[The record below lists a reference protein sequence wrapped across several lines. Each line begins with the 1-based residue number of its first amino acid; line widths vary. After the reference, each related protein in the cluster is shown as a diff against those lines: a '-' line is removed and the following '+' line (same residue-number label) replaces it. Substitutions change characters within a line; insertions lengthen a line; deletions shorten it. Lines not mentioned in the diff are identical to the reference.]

1 MFDAELLSQCKLTV
15 RAVSAD
21 GRHDDTQAI
30 IAITDE
36 NDNSPQFAL
45 AHYNGHV
52 LEASSQGTTVLTTG
66 ERPLTVQ
73 ASDADSGVNSKLMY
87 EIVEQSA
94 RNLFQVDALTGTI
107 TTTQVR
113 TLLSSEFTRIEDW
126 TAASTRKTQNN
137 RNLRY

>member
-1 MFDAELLSQCKLTV
+1 M
-15 RAVSAD
+15 
-21 GRHDDTQAI
+21 
-30 IAITDE
+30 
-36 NDNSPQFAL
+36 
-45 AHYNGHV
+45 
-52 LEASSQGTTVLTTG
+52 LTTG

-137 RNLRY
+137 RKFTLLNTIAAFENALLKLVIFP